1 MARWPPRSHASNLKL
16 PAVKLFTL
24 KPCVG
29 MIVCRSS
36 LERDFR
42 IVVLPALSRPR
53 THMRTDFK
61 DCFFLAEE
69 VKREEIRELKDSID
83 TYNYISIDSE

>member
-29 MIVCRSS
+29 MIYCRSS
-36 LERDFR
+36 FESDFR

-53 THMRTDFK
+53 THIRTDLR
-61 DCFFLAEE
+61 DNFFFAEE
-69 VKREEIRELKDSID
+69 VNREEIRELKDSI
-83 TYNYISIDSE
+83 EK